1 MSANAR
7 RVVVTSRPT
16 EYEALLRRHGTRP
29 QAEFLLQNRGHR
41 LSALEERHAKQR
53 DALGLV
59 LAAIPLTWRRAQVE
73 RADLSRFVFGP
84 EDVVVA
90 VGQDGLV
97 ANVAKYLSG
106 QCVLGV
112 NPDPCSYDGV
122 LVRHRAGDVVELL
135 ARLEGGACAVE
146 HRTMVE
152 VTLDDGQRL
161 LALNEVFLGHRSHQ
175 SARYGLR
182 LRDAAARHSSS
193 GLIVATGTG
202 GTGWARSIQRER
214 RDAPSPPAPC
224 ERRLVFFVREAFPSV
239 NTETT
244 LIQGLLA
251 AEDPLE
257 VASEMNEGGVIFGDG
272 IEADFLAF
280 DWGARARVGLAPERL
295 ALVV

>member
-1 MSANAR
+1 M
-7 RVVVTSRPT
+7 
-16 EYEALLRRHGTRP
+16 
-29 QAEFLLQNRGHR
+29 
-41 LSALEERHAKQR
+41 
-53 DALGLV
+53 
-59 LAAIPLTWRRAQVE
+59 
-73 RADLSRFVFGP
+73 
-84 EDVVVA
+84 
-90 VGQDGLV
+90 GQDGLV

-122 LVRHRAGDVVELL
+122 LVRHRAGDVGELL
-135 ARLEGGACAVE
+135 ARLEAGACAVE

-152 VTLDDGQRL
+152 VRLDDGQRL

-175 SARYGLR
+175 SARYRLR

-239 NTETT
+239 STETT
-244 LIQGLLA
+244 LSQGLLA

-272 IEADFLAF
+272 IEPDFLAF
-280 DWGARARVGLAPERL
+280 DWGVRARVGIAAERL